1 MSDYDSQSID
11 IAFQEMKGLFEHTE
25 ARGREL
31 LLKSQ
36 ILLGVSGVLL
46 TLWTNAVLRLFDEA
60 PSGVITFLAVLGPLG
75 LLTIGALYS
84 IRSIMLGD
92 HEVLDK
98 AFLLE
103 PATWQQSPDRVRVAM
118 MKALA
123 KSIETNET
131 ILFMRQRRY
140 KKALRF
146 VTAGLI
152 TIALSTVWLLYTE
165 TTQVWRG
172 AFR

>member
-60 PSGVITFLAVLGPLG
+60 PSGVITFLAVLGPPW
-75 LLTIGALYS
+75 IAHHWCALFYPVHYAG
-84 IRSIMLGD
+84 RS
-92 HEVLDK
+92 
-98 AFLLE
+98 
-103 PATWQQSPDRVRVAM
+103 
-118 MKALA
+118 
-123 KSIETNET
+123 
-131 ILFMRQRRY
+131 
-140 KKALRF
+140 
-146 VTAGLI
+146 
-152 TIALSTVWLLYTE
+152 
-165 TTQVWRG
+165 
-172 AFR
+172 